1 MKYKELINRIEELEK
16 ENKELKS
23 KLIVKGSE

>member
-16 ENKELKS
+16 ENNELKS
-23 KLIVKGSE
+23 KLIVKGN